1 MISQE
6 MVMRVRFALNIV
18 NNLIRQAK
26 IERQAYGQLTLVR
39 IYLEDILRESDTP
52 EKKTES
58 ETRLG
63 GDVPTD

>member
-52 EKKTES
+52 EKKTEF

>member
-6 MVMRVRFALNIV
+6 MGMRVRFALNIV

-39 IYLEDILRESDTP
+39 IYLEDILRETDTP

>member
-58 ETRLG
+58 EIRLG

>member
-6 MVMRVRFALNIV
+6 MGMRVRFALNIV

-58 ETRLG
+58 
-63 GDVPTD
+63 